1 MQASYL
7 NLPDT
12 TFKVLLNVQKTIY
25 LLTGSFRMVVFLD
38 NFSHH
43 ASAKYDHLDL
53 GLGTVGILP
62 VDLGIDCQKC
72 WNGLS

>member
-1 MQASYL
+1 MYNFLFMQASYL

-12 TFKVLLNVQKTIY
+12 TFKVLLNIQN

-38 NFSHH
+38 NFSYH

-53 GLGTVGILP
+53 GLEQFVFYLP
-62 VDLGIDCQKC
+62 VNSGIDYKKC
-72 WNGLS
+72 